1 MCRKE
6 NDNFEL
12 LEKEEKDAEELSFG
26 EVDRYDLI
34 DAGVKYIINSGEKKI
49 TKKLLNDMIDY
60 VFDKICIPDHME
72 FVSCNFG
79 YEEYEKPIENIKV
92 GDSLSDVVG
101 KFICQQV
108 ERDVIEVYERRRKRR
123 RKTR

>member
-1 MCRKE
+1 MNSR
-6 NDNFEL
+6 NIEL
-12 LEKEEKDAEELSFG
+12 LKDAAG
-26 EVDRYDLI
+26 ESLFSDINRNDLI
-34 DAGVKYIINSGEKKI
+34 DAGVRYITNSGKKNI
-49 TKKLLNDMIDY
+49 TKKLLDDMIDY

-101 KFICQQV
+101 KFICQQFK
-108 ERDVIEVYERRRKRR
+108 RDVVMEFKKKEEKE
-123 RKTR
+123 